1 MITSAVRSPTR
12 RLRPQ
17 AEISAKRE
25 SEKAGETVHLPCVS
39 AAFVAEALPLSC
51 VATAFLAEAL
61 PLSCV
66 ATAFPCGSTEEQA
79 ERETEKA
86 ALVRRWRAQQAGVG
100 GGGGTGGEIDSR
112 E

>member
-39 AAFVAEALPLSC
+39 AAFV
-51 VATAFLAEAL
+51 AEAL